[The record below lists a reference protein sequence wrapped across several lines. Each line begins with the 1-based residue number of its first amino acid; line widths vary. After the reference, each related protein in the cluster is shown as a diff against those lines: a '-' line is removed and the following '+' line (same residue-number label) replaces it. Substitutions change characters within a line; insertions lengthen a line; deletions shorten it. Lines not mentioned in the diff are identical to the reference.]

1 MPCFEQILVD
11 PSRSSKQIL
20 DISQG
25 SKCCRAL
32 QTCMIRICV
41 QNAQISIYFNM
52 AAMHYAS
59 KAVGQRLPIC
69 PLRTANSEVESN
81 QTFQAMRFRE
91 RVGATLSPLNSLNEA
106 HLADPELS
114 KLLKILETQS
124 KGWKAWNAGSCLQSR
139 CSTCSDRI

>member
-91 RVGATLSPLNSLNEA
+91 RVGATLSPLNSLNDGVNPQTETRFSTFTNR
-106 HLADPELS
+106 ADLPRFLRQPRS
-114 KLLKILETQS
+114 
-124 KGWKAWNAGSCLQSR
+124 
-139 CSTCSDRI
+139 